1 MTVNRPIIVL
11 QTGASRDAAQ
21 LGRRLGSLA
30 LRLLPWAL
38 LFTLLFGLSS
48 CDNPN
53 APNNPPY
60 IAIVAIISAPKGTA
74 VGETYS
80 YRVTE
85 LSGTLHIDKTYRVAP
100 VDTLIVPVKPATY
113 RITMDGVPPQC
124 LVQDGTERLLR
135 VPENTNTA
143 LLRFQVSCQSQFS
156 AITATDGYSPDEAYI
171 YHITGPS
178 VDQTGILGANDTLRV
193 DGLAPGDYEAD
204 LSHVASHC
212 VVTNDGGRHI
222 KFTVADSIKTVAD
235 FRIVCSDESKR
246 PHIDFLAGS
255 YHDGTSG
262 FMFRVA
268 DPDGDVERYFWDI
281 TDCQGKS
288 VLPGGGRVRRG
299 LSTDRLRGEDT
310 ATVFGAIE
318 LGLPDAELQGRC
330 TSIRVEDEWGNSTP
344 VFEELIGNESGPG
357 PTPTSFNALFNNIS
371 TLSANLVINDPSFVG
386 SFVAARMR
394 DGALSGTPD
403 GQPDIGVYNTAGFTD
418 VLLPTVPLGSGR
430 PPYYDYYAVIV
441 YLFDEQGNFA
451 RIEDDDLFN

>member
-1 MTVNRPIIVL
+1 V
-11 QTGASRDAAQ
+11 
-21 LGRRLGSLA
+21 
-30 LRLLPWAL
+30 RLLPWAL
-38 LFTLLFGLSS
+38 LVTLLFGLSS

-60 IAIVAIISAPKGTA
+60 IAIVAIISAPEGTQ
-74 VGETYS
+74 VGVTYN

-85 LSGTLHIDKTYRVAP
+85 ISGTLHFDKTYPVAP
-100 VDTLIVPVKPATY
+100 SDTLIIPVKAATY
-113 RITMDGVPPQC
+113 QVSLTGIPPQC
-124 LVQDGTERLLR
+124 LVQDGTERLLYI
-135 VPENTNTA
+135 PDGTNTA
-143 LLRFQVSCQSQFS
+143 MLRYQVSCQSQFS
-156 AITATDGYSPDEAYI
+156 AITATDGFQADQAYI
-171 YHITGPS
+171 YRITGPS
-178 VDQTGILGANDTLRV
+178 IDTTGILGANDTLRV

-204 LSHVASHC
+204 LSHIAPNC

-222 KFTVADSIKTVAD
+222 KFTVADTVRTVAD
-235 FRIVCSDESKR
+235 FRIVCSDETKR
-246 PHIDFLAGS
+246 PHIDFFAGS

-299 LSTDRLRGEDT
+299 LSTDRVRGEET

-318 LGLPDAELQGRC
+318 LGLPDADMQGRC
-330 TSIRVEDEWGNSTP
+330 TSIRVEDEYGNSTP
-344 VFEELIGNESGPG
+344 VSEEVIGNESGPG
-357 PTPTSFNALFNNIS
+357 PTPSSFNAIFTTIS
-371 TLSANLVINDPSFVG
+371 SLSANLVINDPSFAG

-430 PPYYDYYAVIV
+430 PPYYDYYSVIL
-441 YLFDEQGNFA
+441 YLFDNQGNFS